1 MTELG
6 EKCLASWQRHLPDW
20 EIRRWDESNSS
31 MRHPFVRAMMER
43 KLYAFA
49 SDYIRLE
56 ALSKYGGLYLD
67 TDVELISDPRAIL
80 RFHGISL
87 GLISLQNRLGKCSV
101 GTSWIS
107 APRRSALIRLLQSRY
122 GEMRRA
128 VMNNTLF
135 TREIMPLFR
144 KREFPRERHFE
155 FLEERGVRL
164 YHPDF
169 FCPVRQEEAGKT
181 FPEPKP
187 RSVAVHYGSGLWN
200 GRQDSIPFWWRMR
213 ELRPDRFLIRPVEK
227 KLKQVFRKPR
237 RAQAS
242 IETSPPDISAETP
255 PPPAIPRIVHYVWL
269 GSAPLS
275 GIGRRCL
282 QSWTTHLPGWEIRRW
297 DESNSPV
304 DHPFV
309 KKMLAERK
317 FAFASDYIRLFA
329 LAEEGGLYLDTD
341 LELIGDV
348 TPLLERPCVL
358 AFLSAQNR
366 PSKNSAAMGFFA
378 AVPRH
383 PWVMELKSRY
393 DDLRRAVMNT
403 TLTTQSLQAR
413 GLGSLR
419 DDHPG
424 RDFWDLGDI
433 RIYHSDFFY
442 PPGSSARG
450 YQPTFR
456 TLGIHHAEGSWH
468 GQASPLSLWRKFLD
482 YRLDR
487 KVLRPIEKVVKKM
500 GR

>member
-1 MTELG
+1 MG
-6 EKCLASWQRHLPDW
+6 EQGERCLASWRQHLPDW
-20 EIRRWDESNSS
+20 EIRRWDETNSP
-31 MRHPFVRAMMER
+31 MRHPFVRAMTER

-56 ALSKYGGLYLD
+56 MLFKYGGLYLD
-67 TDVELISDPRAIL
+67 ADVELLCSPEAIL
-80 RFHGISL
+80 RFRGITL
-87 GLISLQNRLGKCSV
+87 GLISLQNRLNKCSV

-107 APRRSALIRLLQSRY
+107 APRRSGLIRLLRSRY
-122 GEMRRA
+122 GGMRRA
-128 VMNNTLF
+128 IMNNTIF
-135 TREIMPLFR
+135 TREILPLFR
-144 KREFPRERHFE
+144 KRQFPRERHFE

-169 FCPVRQEEAGKT
+169 FCPVQQLDGGRTIPQAKS
-181 FPEPKP
+181 
-187 RSVAVHYGSGLWN
+187 RSVAVHYGAGLWN
-200 GRQDSIPFWWRMR
+200 GRQDPLPLWWRMR

-227 KLKQVFRKPR
+227 KIKQVFRKHR
-237 RAQAS
+237 RTLAS
-242 IETSPPDISAETP
+242 IEMSPPVSASEP
-255 PPPAIPRIVHYVWL
+255 SLGGGIPQIVHYVWL
-269 GSAPLS
+269 GNSPFS
-275 GIGRRCL
+275 EIGRRCL
-282 QSWTTHLPGWEIRRW
+282 QSWMAHLPGWEIRRW

-329 LAEEGGLYLDTD
+329 LTVEGGLYLDTD

-378 AVPRH
+378 SVPRH

-393 DDLRRAVMNT
+393 DDLGRAVMNT
-403 TLTTQSLQAR
+403 TLTTQSLHAR

-419 DDHPG
+419 DEHPG
-424 RDFWDLGDI
+424 RDFWELGDI

-442 PPGSSARG
+442 PPGSPSRG
-450 YQPTFR
+450 FQPTFR

-487 KVLRPIEKVVKKM
+487 KVLRPIEKAVKKM
-500 GR
+500 R